1 MSQGANKNS
10 KQPKV
15 NDLKRGTGNASDYSF
30 SSDWLRG
37 WCEFS
42 WPITEHSKIKSVQF
56 RIIFGTQ
63 LKIVLILRIYSALM
77 VSTTT
82 QYRLLYQT
90 ARSYEVCLREI
101 DSCNSFL

>member
-15 NDLKRGTGNASDYSF
+15 NDLKGGIGNASDYSF

-63 LKIVLILRIYSALM
+63 LKIVLILRIDS
-77 VSTTT
+77 V
-82 QYRLLYQT
+82 LYQI